1 MLADL
6 IPKSYEIPFGEAR
19 LCLRYDMNALLSLE
33 REGLTYEDIFAD
45 EISGRTLLK
54 FLRAGLTEDIGEER
68 EIGVLNA
75 LGIHALWEHLR
86 EAVALSLPEYDPLII
101 PDTSDEPSGGEFD
114 YMRLRTLIC
123 DVMKKPDELFWQ
135 SSLRE
140 LLARW
145 QSFAVVKGYA
155 KPPERIQMYDTEG
168 MEV

>member
-45 EISGRTLLK
+45 EISGSVLLK

-68 EIGVLNA
+68 EIGVLNT

-101 PDTSDEPSGGEFD
+101 PDTSDSPSDGEID
-114 YMRLRTLIC
+114 YARLWTLIC
-123 DVMKKPDELFWQ
+123 DIMRKPDELFWQ
-135 SSLRE
+135 STLRE

-145 QSFAVVKGYA
+145 QSFAVAKGYT
-155 KPPERIQMYDTEG
+155 KPPEKMQMYDTEG
-168 MEV
+168 MM